1 MDSVPNPYRRSGPK
15 VSPSASDHDGSGPP
29 ARRTLHAGHGHRR
42 GEHGDI
48 AQVSAM
54 AGHGV
59 RLNDVDAGR
68 IEAGIEACVVRD
80 SRLRLIA
87 VGVALGLEAIQ
98 MVESGVA
105 GVEDVDTAMEV
116 GYGHPMGPPL
126 LTGHVGLESA
136 STSPST
142 FARNLGERF
151 RPPQREDGEAVRP
164 ADGWA
169 AGVGA

>member
-1 MDSVPNPYRRSGPK
+1 
-15 VSPSASDHDGSGPP
+15 
-29 ARRTLHAGHGHRR
+29 
-42 GEHGDI
+42 
-48 AQVSAM
+48 
-54 AGHGV
+54 
-59 RLNDVDAGR
+59 
-68 IEAGIEACVVRD
+68 
-80 SRLRLIA
+80 
-87 VGVALGLEAIQ
+87 

-116 GYGHPMGPPL
+116 GYGHPMGPLL

-151 RPPQREDGEAVRP
+151 RPPQLLRRKVRAGDPGRETGEGFYVREEGEAVRP